1 MPGALLVRFPKQLD
15 AAPGKSPG
23 PLKSTSALA
32 GSKLVPLMVSVNGW
46 LAVAGFGVVPT
57 LVMVGRRPGS
67 TRNDANGEAVGDRP
81 LAVLRM
87 VTLNVPTVPILTVV
101 RCSLYS
107 SSAVRARSAK
117 PLI

>member
-15 AAPGKSPG
+15 AALGKPPRTSKEHLGTCGVEVG
-23 PLKSTSALA
+23 PANGEREWLA
-32 GSKLVPLMVSVNGW
+32 GDGRSR
-46 LAVAGFGVVPT
+46 VVPT
-57 LVMVGRRPGS
+57 VGRRRGR
-67 TRNDANGEAVGDRP
+67 TRDDNREAVGDRP

-87 VTLNVPTVPILTVV
+87 VTLNIPTVRILTVV